1 MRNPQRWSLLHMKGK
16 QQLTLMTIDLMFL
29 VLTPANTIPSWLFKT
44 EIKIVSFFL
53 PFHSPKKTEQRWK
66 TFGQRMFIW
75 FSCSYYTEEEI
86 KFAFS
91 SAGKEAQNQPISE
104 VWFLPDLVSC
114 TYKLPLANS
123 FIALVGKG
131 LLQEWKSCRDLKHL
145 QWYC

>member
-16 QQLTLMTIDLMFL
+16 QQLALMTVDLIFL
-29 VLTPANTIPSWLFKT
+29 ALTPADMIPSWLFKT

-66 TFGQRMFIW
+66 TFGRRVFIW

-86 KFAFS
+86 KFVFS
-91 SAGKEAQNQPISE
+91 SAGNEAQNQPVSE
-104 VWFLPDLVSC
+104 VRFLPDLVSY

-131 LLQEWKSCRDLKHL
+131 LLQGWKSCRDLQHL
-145 QWYC
+145 QWSC